1 MPSGRN
7 FVFLASLGIWSPQDA
22 LRLTREFSHGKVVDD
37 PLHSCEFSYRRSKP
51 MRPNPNAS
59 DSMQHLFDLGGKVA
73 CVVGGGGYLGG
84 PICRALAD
92 HGARVVVADL
102 RVDAAQR
109 TAAQLREAGLPAEAL
124 ALDITDE
131 TGVAAE
137 IDRLVDRFGRLD
149 VVVNATAY
157 STGKPQEEMTLA
169 DFEAGLR
176 VCLAGAFLLGRE
188 AGRVMIRQRSGS
200 IIQFGSM
207 YGLVSPDPRVYGPG
221 QRVNPVDY
229 ETAKA
234 GILQLVRYQAVMWA
248 PHGVRVNAVV
258 PGPFPNPAGQGAD
271 TDFLARLSRRVP
283 LGRVGR
289 AEEIAGA
296 VLFLASH
303 AASYVTG
310 TYLVIDGGWTAW

>member
-1 MPSGRN
+1 MS
-7 FVFLASLGIWSPQDA
+7 
-22 LRLTREFSHGKVVDD
+22 
-37 PLHSCEFSYRRSKP
+37 
-51 MRPNPNAS
+51 PNPNS
-59 DSMQHLFDLGGKVA
+59 GDSMQRLFDLTGKVA

-84 PICRALAD
+84 PVCRALAD
-92 HGARVVVADL
+92 HGAQVVVADL
-102 RVDAAQR
+102 RLDAAQR
-109 TAAQLREAGLPAEAL
+109 TAAQLREAGHQAEAL

-131 TGVAAE
+131 TAVGAE

-157 STGKPQEEMTLA
+157 STGKVQEEMTLA

-176 VCLAGAFLLGRE
+176 VSLAGAFLLGRE

-207 YGLVSPDPRVYGPG
+207 YGMVSPDPRVYGPN

-258 PGPFPNPAGQGAD
+258 PGPFPNPAGQGGDAE
-271 TDFLARLSRRVP
+271 FVARLSQRVP
-283 LGRVGR
+283 MGRVGR

-296 VLFLASH
+296 VVFLASD

-310 TYLVIDGGWTAW
+310 THLVVDGGWTAW